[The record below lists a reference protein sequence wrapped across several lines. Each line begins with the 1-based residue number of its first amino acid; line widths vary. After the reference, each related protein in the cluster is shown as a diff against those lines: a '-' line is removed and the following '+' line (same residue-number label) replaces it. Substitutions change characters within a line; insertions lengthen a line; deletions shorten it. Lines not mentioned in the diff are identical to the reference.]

1 MGACEYLD
9 HQPAVLGR
17 LSIHYLNNYQKDQ
30 EMRRVYGF
38 FYLFTYFF
46 TDGAQHLLW
55 GNKHFIG
62 DHRTNVGLIHILLFS
77 EKR

>member
-1 MGACEYLD
+1 
-9 HQPAVLGR
+9 
-17 LSIHYLNNYQKDQ
+17 
-30 EMRRVYGF
+30 MRRVYGF

-46 TDGAQHLLW
+46 TNGAQHLLW